1 MITEQLLEA
10 HKQLKTSYP
19 TEYQIACLEQR
30 IMQAEVHEQEV
41 GEYGTD

>member
-10 HKQLKTSYP
+10 HKELMTP
-19 TEYQIACLEQR
+19 CEHLIACLEQR
-30 IMQAEVHEQEV
+30 IMQAEVHLAEI